1 MKTVKIINGTYGARD
16 GKTGRVKPVLL
27 GKTVDVSDEEVAR
40 LVSRGVAVVV
50 GADNAPTGVATA
62 PESSGEPDPGVD
74 IPPQDG
80 GTEGE
85 ETGHLDPEQLEALT
99 VPKLKELA
107 EEMGLDAA
115 KLKTKPELIRAI
127 TETDVTAGGE
137 DGEEVGEAP
146 PDLGAEGPVV

>member
-27 GKTVDVSDEEVAR
+27 GKTVDVCDEEAAR
-40 LVSRGVAVVV
+40 LVARGVAVVV
-50 GADNAPTGVATA
+50 GADSATTGVATA
-62 PESSGEPDPGVD
+62 PESGGAPDPGVD

-80 GTEGE
+80 GAGGE
-85 ETGHLDPEQLEALT
+85 ETGHLDPEQLEGLT

-107 EEMGLDAA
+107 EEMGLDTA

-127 TETDVTAGGE
+127 TEADVIAGGE
-137 DGEEVGEAP
+137 DGEAP
-146 PDLGAEGPVV
+146 PDLGAEGPVE